1 MRSACRKKTGLK
13 TEKAFMKRIVIIT
26 ILTLLT
32 INVLKSQNQCE
43 IRNNAFQPGEKLAY
57 VITYNWFLVWTD
69 VGGVDFE
76 VTEDTIFGQD
86 VLNLKGT
93 GITFSFYDWFYQ
105 VRDVY
110 QSWVQPDNLLPV
122 YFHRDV
128 NEDGYI
134 IDYKYK
140 FDFEKSLAYSEL
152 KRTRR
157 KFKRDTVK
165 IFPCTY
171 DVISVIYQARN
182 IDFSKYKKDEKIP
195 FKILLDN
202 EIHDVYIR
210 YKGKEVKKVRGVG
223 KFNTILFTG
232 SLVAGDVFKGGEDLK
247 IWVSD
252 DDNRIPVWIE
262 SPIIVGTI
270 KARLVGYEGLKH
282 PLKSMTKKY

>member
-1 MRSACRKKTGLK
+1 MYKYLIISLFLFSSFVLSAQNNLCEIKN
-13 TEKAFMKRIVIIT
+13 KAF
-26 ILTLLT
+26 
-32 INVLKSQNQCE
+32 
-43 IRNNAFQPGEKLAY
+43 NAGEELNY
-57 VITYNWFLVWTD
+57 IITYNWLLVWTD
-69 VGGVDFE
+69 VGKVDFL
-76 VTEDTIFGQD
+76 VSEDNIFGQD

-110 QSWVQPDNLLPV
+110 QSWVKPDNLLPV

-140 FDFEKSLAYSEL
+140 FDFDSLLAYSEL
-152 KRTRR
+152 NRTRK
-157 KFKRDTVK
+157 KFKQDTVK

-182 IDFSKYKKDEKIP
+182 IDFTQYKKDEIIP

-210 YKGKEVKKVRGVG
+210 YKGKEVKRVRGVG

-252 DDNRIPVWIE
+252 DENRIPVWIE
-262 SPIIVGTI
+262 SPIIVGVV
-270 KARLVGYEGLKH
+270 KARLVGYNGLKH
-282 PLKSMTKKY
+282 PLKSMIKEL